1 MSIIIILPE
10 GGNDA
15 EGEDMDPFSDEF
27 SPDDQLTPVEK
38 LDKYFQSDDLMERS
52 VIQHKLCFVL

>member
-1 MSIIIILPE
+1 MSE

-38 LDKYFQSDDLMERS
+38 LDKYFQSDDLMERF
-52 VIQHKLCFVL
+52 VVHHKLHFVLSSP